1 MKTRALLSL
10 LALGGAALST
20 RLLVRREKA
29 AYPAPESLI
38 IELDNDLLPQDNGS
52 NDRNIPLEGAAN
64 LRDIGGYRTT
74 DGRYVRWGRVYR
86 SGTLAALTDN
96 DMQTLAALG
105 LKLVCDLR
113 GDDEVNTAPD
123 RLLPNASYTRIPI
136 NANRDGD
143 SRQRLRA
150 LLFDKKRFH
159 TMLLEIYRRII
170 DEHPAVFGGVIR
182 RLADE
187 NNLPAL
193 IHCTAGKDRAGLA
206 AAILLLA
213 LDVPE
218 ETVIA
223 DYTLSNR
230 YYDHFYRYAQ
240 QAVRRLA
247 ILGISADDMQP
258 MLTADPK
265 TLKAALDHLI
275 IKYGSVRDYLR
286 DWAGVDDAAFER
298 VKANLLT

>member
-1 MKTRALLSL
+1 MSL
-10 LALGGAALST
+10 LALGGVALTT
-20 RLLVRREKA
+20 RRLVRREKP

-38 IELDNDLLPQDNGS
+38 IELDTELLPHEDS
-52 NDRNIPLEGAAN
+52 RHDRTILLEGAAN

-74 DGRYVRWGRVYR
+74 SGRYVRWGRVYR
-86 SGTLAALTDN
+86 SGTLAALTDSDLN
-96 DMQTLAALG
+96 TLAALG
-105 LKLVCDLR
+105 IKLVCDLR
-113 GDDEVNTAPD
+113 SDDEVSTAPD
-123 RLLPNASYTRIPI
+123 RRLPDADYARIPI
-136 NANRDGD
+136 NADRDGD

-150 LLFDKKRFH
+150 LLFDKSRFN

-170 DEHPAVFGGVIR
+170 DEHAAVFGDVIR

-213 LDVPE
+213 LGVPE

-240 QAVRRLA
+240 QAVQRLA
-247 ILGISADDMQP
+247 ILGISAADMHP

-265 TLKAALDHLI
+265 TLKAALDYLI
-275 IKYGSVRDYLR
+275 TKYGSVRAYLR
-286 DWAGVDDAAFER
+286 DRAGVDDAIFDQ